1 MNGSS
6 GVLLVG
12 IIMLIVVTTKSQR
25 KLRTFGRVIGLT
37 LLLSVVVGLTV
48 FVLINLLPHRNVD
61 VGRVT
66 GDFTGI
72 MIPFGL
78 VGNSIRQRKA
88 DKRDQIV
95 QGAKEELSKRQ
106 GWKAHKTLFC
116 LTSALVLSVVSLSA
130 TARADDHVIVT
141 TVSHYTSVYHYTVNT
156 PSTSTTQSQAN
167 ATCSDPGG
175 TGTVNCSGSSN
186 AETTTYP
193 GQTVEKAVYTYT
205 EMVNVNGQT
214 YTLQR
219 VARWAWSNT
228 DEIPDGQ
235 QFDAIIKKNM
245 I

>member
-78 VGNSIRQRKA
+78 VGNSIRQRKT

-106 GWKAHKTLFC
+106 GWE
-116 LTSALVLSVVSLSA
+116 
-130 TARADDHVIVT
+130 
-141 TVSHYTSVYHYTVNT
+141 N
-156 PSTSTTQSQAN
+156 
-167 ATCSDPGG
+167 
-175 TGTVNCSGSSN
+175 
-186 AETTTYP
+186 
-193 GQTVEKAVYTYT
+193 
-205 EMVNVNGQT
+205 
-214 YTLQR
+214 
-219 VARWAWSNT
+219 
-228 DEIPDGQ
+228 
-235 QFDAIIKKNM
+235 
-245 I
+245 